1 MMNFNKIF
9 RENVTYD
16 DIKID
21 YKTKLYT
28 VFTEFFELYSYG
40 YHGFFLN
47 ETSILIFG
55 KLAIFHSI

>member
-1 MMNFNKIF
+1 MNFNKIF

-28 VFTEFFELYSYG
+28 VFTEFFELYSYR
-40 YHGFFLN
+40 YHGFFFN
-47 ETSILIFG
+47 ETSILVFG
-55 KLAIFHSI
+55 KLEIFHSI

>member
-1 MMNFNKIF
+1 MNFNKIF

-28 VFTEFFELYSYG
+28 AFTEFFELYSYG
-40 YHGFFLN
+40 YHGFFFN
-47 ETSILIFG
+47 ETSILVFG
-55 KLAIFHSI
+55 KLEIFHSI